1 MKSWSEKSKNYSD
14 FFQKNLEFV
23 EVLKKIRKLKIEYF
37 LVKKKFQKFSK
48 KNSEIFQKLKKA
60 QITPLT
66 NSQKN

>member
-1 MKSWSEKSKNYSD
+1 LKSWSEKSKNYSD